1 MPKTNLSGYARHTIS
16 EDDLAAVGRVLQS
29 DSLTSG
35 PMVKEFESQFCN
47 EVGAKYAIACSSG
60 TAALHLA
67 ALALELGPGDA
78 VIVPAI
84 TFLAN
89 MARYVGA
96 DVVFAD
102 VDPSTGLMTERNLLD
117 ALATPLGKKAKAIV
131 NVHLGGQCDR
141 PDRIEM
147 IAKQH
152 GLRVIEDACHAV
164 GTTYFSDCSEEKGTR
179 YKIGA
184 CAHSSMAVFSFHAS
198 KVITTGEG
206 GAVTTNDP
214 NLYQRM
220 VRFRNHGMIW
230 MADSDGDIAKE
241 GESKPWYYEMEDI
254 GFNFRMTDFQAALG
268 CSQLKKLEQ
277 FSEKRRYL
285 ISCYDREL
293 KAQIPDVSLI
303 PKVAGCIP
311 AWHLSIILVDYAAMG
326 VSRSKVMQ
334 AMKAQKIGTQVH
346 YIPVN
351 SQPYYRRLYGD
362 LQLAGAQAYYDR
374 TLSLPLFPN
383 MEDEDVKTIV
393 GSLKHALFQ

>member
-1 MPKTNLSGYARHTIS
+1 MPKTNLSGYARQTIS
-16 EDDLAAVGRVLQS
+16 DDDLAAVGRVLQS
-29 DSLTSG
+29 DWLTSG
-35 PMVKEFESQFCN
+35 PMVKEFEAQFCD
-47 EVGAKYAIACSSG
+47 EVGAKYSIACSNG

-67 ALALELGPGDA
+67 ALALGLGPGDA

-84 TFLAN
+84 TFLASAN

-147 IAKQH
+147 IAKRY
-152 GLRVIEDACHAV
+152 GLTVIEDACHAV
-164 GTTYFSDCSEEKGTR
+164 GTAYFSDSPEEKGVK

-220 VRFRNHGMIW
+220 MRFRNHG
-230 MADSDGDIAKE
+230 
-241 GESKPWYYEMEDI
+241 
-254 GFNFRMTDFQAALG
+254 
-268 CSQLKKLEQ
+268 
-277 FSEKRRYL
+277 
-285 ISCYDREL
+285 
-293 KAQIPDVSLI
+293 
-303 PKVAGCIP
+303 
-311 AWHLSIILVDYAAMG
+311 
-326 VSRSKVMQ
+326 
-334 AMKAQKIGTQVH
+334 
-346 YIPVN
+346 
-351 SQPYYRRLYGD
+351 
-362 LQLAGAQAYYDR
+362 
-374 TLSLPLFPN
+374 
-383 MEDEDVKTIV
+383 IV
-393 GSLKHALFQ
+393 